1 MPNHYPEE
9 NWIICLLLWTGIFKF
24 SAQDSEVAYIFQ
36 ATSKFLKKDAFFTSS
51 IFKFIF
57 FDNFS
62 MSRYS
67 YEMGSD
73 GFDSPGSSIF
83 GKPGFN
89 FLPYGVHSPSADSLM
104 STGSREMMSGSYM
117 GMKIFF
123 KNFIFLKLL

>member
-1 MPNHYPEE
+1 
-9 NWIICLLLWTGIFKF
+9 
-24 SAQDSEVAYIFQ
+24 
-36 ATSKFLKKDAFFTSS
+36 
-51 IFKFIF
+51 
-57 FDNFS
+57 

-117 GMKIFF
+117 GMKI
-123 KNFIFLKLL
+123 ILRILIV

>member
-1 MPNHYPEE
+1 
-9 NWIICLLLWTGIFKF
+9 
-24 SAQDSEVAYIFQ
+24 
-36 ATSKFLKKDAFFTSS
+36 
-51 IFKFIF
+51 
-57 FDNFS
+57 

-117 GMKIFF
+117 GMNFF
-123 KNFIFLKLL
+123 LKNFNFLKTFMIKNLN

>member
-1 MPNHYPEE
+1 
-9 NWIICLLLWTGIFKF
+9 
-24 SAQDSEVAYIFQ
+24 
-36 ATSKFLKKDAFFTSS
+36 
-51 IFKFIF
+51 
-57 FDNFS
+57 

-104 STGSREMMSGSYM
+104 STGSREMMSGKEFSTTFCFAYTL
-117 GMKIFF
+117 G
-123 KNFIFLKLL
+123 LLTFNL

>member
-1 MPNHYPEE
+1 
-9 NWIICLLLWTGIFKF
+9 
-24 SAQDSEVAYIFQ
+24 
-36 ATSKFLKKDAFFTSS
+36 
-51 IFKFIF
+51 
-57 FDNFS
+57 

-104 STGSREMMSGSYM
+104 STGSREMMSGKEFSTTFCFAYTL
-117 GMKIFF
+117 GLLACLCKCRNAVRHLQPNLY
-123 KNFIFLKLL
+123 KLFLNVS